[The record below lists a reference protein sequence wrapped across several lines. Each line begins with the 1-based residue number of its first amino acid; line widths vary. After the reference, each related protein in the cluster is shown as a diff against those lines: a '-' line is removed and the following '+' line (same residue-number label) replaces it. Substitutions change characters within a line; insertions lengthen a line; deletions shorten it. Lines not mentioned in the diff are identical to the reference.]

1 MKKKGR
7 KWRQVFSD
15 KRVGRVKARGV
26 GPPLRFFSV
35 QHFWASR
42 SQQVAFPCWPP
53 LSSLL
58 AVNYGCNESTRATL
72 VVSGWMRERRAM
84 FIPNNSV
91 KVGPGQRKRFP
102 FDWPY
107 CESSSRSFLLPKAD
121 GDETLAL
128 ERDRHVLLFLS
139 WWTDKRVL

>member
-7 KWRQVFSD
+7 KWRQVFSN

-26 GPPLRFFSV
+26 GPPSPLFF
-35 QHFWASR
+35 ASTLLGI
-42 SQQVAFPCWPP
+42 QVTTSCVSMLPPP

-139 WWTDKRVL
+139 W